1 MKTSRDEKMADDE
14 DDVLFQKVHN
24 FIRGSGGF
32 VELSGSFQ
40 VSCRA
45 GEQKICAGI
54 EAEVAEESD

>member
-32 VELSGSFQ
+32 VELTGSFQ
-40 VSCRA
+40 VSCPAR
-45 GEQKICAGI
+45 EKKF
-54 EAEVAEESD
+54 

>member
-1 MKTSRDEKMADDE
+1 MKTSRDEKKADDE

-40 VSCRA
+40 VSCPA
-45 GEQKICAGI
+45 GEQKICVGI